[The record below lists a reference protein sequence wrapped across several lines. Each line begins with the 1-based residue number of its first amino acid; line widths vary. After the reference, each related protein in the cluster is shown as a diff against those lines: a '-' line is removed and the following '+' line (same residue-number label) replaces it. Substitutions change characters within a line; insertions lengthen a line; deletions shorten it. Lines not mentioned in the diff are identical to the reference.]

1 MIKRLKIILLCTVL
15 CISFVTPCWASTVQ
29 YPASAEI
36 VLQEISVKSEVTK
49 WYYRKHEGIKQ
60 KRLWS
65 ITYGYW
71 KTDWMSV

>member
-1 MIKRLKIILLCTVL
+1 MKKLKVFLLCTIL
-15 CISFVTPCWASTVQ
+15 SASFITPCWASTIQYSTSVQ
-29 YPASAEI
+29 I
-36 VLQEISVKSEVTK
+36 VLQEISIKSEVTK